1 MNIVLNIND
10 ENKSFASRKITGS
23 KYRRFL
29 EIQNIL
35 SEVEEKS
42 LPFQLEHFDMLVTFL
57 VEVFDNKFTEEE
69 LLDGVGADEIQLK
82 WIEVAK
88 EVDSRTKAGMK
99 KLTKN

>member
-1 MNIVLNIND
+1 MNIVLNING
-10 ENKSFASRKITGS
+10 ENKSFSARKITGM

-29 EIQNIL
+29 EIQSIL
-35 SEVEEKS
+35 SEVEEKQ
-42 LPFQLEHFDMLVTFL
+42 LPFKLEHYDMLVTFL

-69 LLDGVGADEIQLK
+69 LLEGVGADEIQIK

-88 EVDSRTKAGMK
+88 EVDSRTKAGMQ